1 MRLRSLAVIIL
12 CFLITSSF
20 VVMFFDDGC
29 KASGNEIYVDDS
41 FHIYRD
47 GSAEHPYY
55 DIQEAIDLADEGD
68 IIYVFGGTYNET
80 LSINKKITIIGSIDD
95 GNTIIEYNWGHK
107 YTVEITADYVTLEGL
122 NISDSGNNIISEIK
136 GALVH
141 VTSDNVIIQRNNI
154 THCQNGWGIYLD
166 SSNGHVIGSNFI
178 NNARVGVY
186 LSSANTN
193 DMVNNVIS
201 KCSSAAVEME
211 YSSNNRL
218 YNNCI
223 NESFY
228 GIYARK
234 CSNINISGNIICD
247 NTQHGIGLYQNND
260 DVIVNNTIIDNHVYG
275 INLNS
280 FNSKVAGNEID
291 NSQVGINLDQSS
303 CEIYGNFINNS
314 MSMGIL
320 TTYVSED
327 NIIYL
332 NHFNDNDINAKENGN
347 NQWYYENQGN
357 YWDDY
362 KEIDRNLDG
371 IGDTPYAI
379 NGGGQDKYP
388 LGIFLKPPSKPSNP
402 SPEDGKE
409 KVGLTITLKVK
420 VSDPDGDLMRVSF
433 YDASDDSLKRA
444 NKNVFSGSTT
454 SCSFTLPFDTTFA
467 WYVEVNDSKLENRS
481 DIWFFVTKQR
491 PPENEKPVADT
502 GGPYAA
508 DMNQAIL
515 FDASDSY
522 DPDGNI
528 DFYRWNFGD
537 GTSEILAESISHSY
551 SNPGIY
557 DVTLTII
564 DNNGTSDMENTTAT
578 ISADLVNQPPTA
590 NSGGPYSCNAGESIV
605 LDGSNSSDSDGT
617 ITNYTWEFG
626 DGLVGYG
633 EVTTHVYS
641 KSGSYLINLTV
652 TDNKDDVHT
661 ETTGAI
667 VKELPDDTPGFELI
681 FIIFSAVIVLMW
693 RRNKK
698 Q

>member
-1 MRLRSLAVIIL
+1 
-12 CFLITSSF
+12 
-20 VVMFFDDGC
+20 
-29 KASGNEIYVDDS
+29 YVDDS
-41 FHIYRD
+41 FHINRD

-55 DIQEAIDLADEGD
+55 GIQEAIDLADEGD
-68 IIYVFGGTYNET
+68 IIYVFGGTYNDT

-95 GNTIIEYNWGHK
+95 GNTIIEYKSGHK

-122 NISDSGNNIISEIK
+122 SISDSGNNIISDIK

-178 NNARVGVY
+178 NNARVGIY

-201 KCSSAAVEME
+201 NCSSGSVEMK

-218 YNNCI
+218 YNNYI
-223 NESFY
+223 IESIY

-234 CSNINISGNIICD
+234 CSNINISGNIIRD

-260 DVIVNNTIIDNHVYG
+260 DVIVNNTLINNNVYG

-332 NHFNDNDINAKENGN
+332 NHFNNNDINAKENGN

-388 LGIFLKPPSKPSNP
+388 LGVFLKPPSKPS
-402 SPEDGKE
+402 
-409 KVGLTITLKVK
+409 
-420 VSDPDGDLMRVSF
+420 
-433 YDASDDSLKRA
+433 
-444 NKNVFSGSTT
+444 
-454 SCSFTLPFDTTFA
+454 
-467 WYVEVNDSKLENRS
+467 
-481 DIWFFVTKQR
+481 
-491 PPENEKPVADT
+491 
-502 GGPYAA
+502 
-508 DMNQAIL
+508 
-515 FDASDSY
+515 
-522 DPDGNI
+522 
-528 DFYRWNFGD
+528 
-537 GTSEILAESISHSY
+537 
-551 SNPGIY
+551 
-557 DVTLTII
+557 
-564 DNNGTSDMENTTAT
+564 
-578 ISADLVNQPPTA
+578 
-590 NSGGPYSCNAGESIV
+590 
-605 LDGSNSSDSDGT
+605 
-617 ITNYTWEFG
+617 
-626 DGLVGYG
+626 
-633 EVTTHVYS
+633 
-641 KSGSYLINLTV
+641 
-652 TDNKDDVHT
+652 
-661 ETTGAI
+661 
-667 VKELPDDTPGFELI
+667 
-681 FIIFSAVIVLMW
+681 
-693 RRNKK
+693 
-698 Q
+698 